1 MNESKRRTNRKQ
13 LVNQELQRIS
23 EEKLRAALIRKSGV
37 WFKTAET
44 TRGIWLH
51 STFIRL
57 RLYERQLA
65 QMLDTITSKK
75 SIHKPIKRESQI
87 NGERETIK
95 YDLGLSEQH
104 IRAVLKSQTMSSSAH
119 NSITDTK
126 TD

>member
-13 LVNQELQRIS
+13 LVNQELQGIS
-23 EEKLRAALIRKSGV
+23 EEEVRAALIRKSGV
-37 WFKTAET
+37 RFKTAQT
-44 TRGIWLH
+44 TRGIWLY

-87 NGERETIK
+87 NGER
-95 YDLGLSEQH
+95 DH
-104 IRAVLKSQTMSSSAH
+104 
-119 NSITDTK
+119 
-126 TD
+126 